1 TVNSAD
7 GDITLQAAKGSVQLQ
22 GSKVDGKPT
31 VSVTADKGN
40 ITISSSTTRDHG
52 MSVNNVSLS
61 AGNNVSI
68 DAEGRLIGAKIRNA
82 SITAG
87 DRINLNASASS
98 GGYDSYTP
106 YAGLL
111 FYGDLLFKSGNGTT
125 INATHTSHTANYSP
139 PTALVLANANLTF
152 DGGAEINA
160 CASYAAITVSMADF
174 DYWSDQHSSISVKNG
189 DLDINARL
197 DGKATTGP
205 TGAGCVSSS
214 GAIVFNNG
222 GVDGKGN
229 NMSLRL
235 NVDNGSDVTINA
247 DSSANKSGP
256 FAAFASATP
265 EATAATNTFNGFV
278 FTGEGNVTVH
288 GKSDS
293 ADAVNLRLFDNTA
306 LKGNLTITGESH
318 SGTGVNFDKTLS
330 AKVINATITGKSDSG
345 VGVKMTAEKGYADL
359 NGNSISGSTA
369 TGKGGVMLSGSNVTI
384 TNGTLNGSAT
394 SGNGSG

>member
-1 TVNSAD
+1 NT
-7 GDITLQAAKGSVQLQ
+7 
-22 GSKVDGKPT
+22 
-31 VSVTADKGN
+31 
-40 ITISSSTTRDHG
+40 
-52 MSVNNVSLS
+52 
-61 AGNNVSI
+61 
-68 DAEGRLIGAKIRNA
+68 

-87 DRINLNASASS
+87 DRINLNATARSN
-98 GGYDSYTP
+98 GFDSNTE
-106 YAGLL
+106 YAGLFL
-111 FYGDLLFKSGNGTT
+111 YGDLLFKSGNGTT
-125 INATHTSHTANYSP
+125 INAAHTGNAPYINSEGYHFP

-222 GVDGKGN
+222 AEYGKGN

-369 TGKGGVMLSGSNVTI
+369 TGKGGVMLSGSN
-384 TNGTLNGSAT
+384 
-394 SGNGSG
+394 

>member
-1 TVNSAD
+1 MGISN
-7 GDITLQAAKGSVQLQ
+7 
-22 GSKVDGKPT
+22 
-31 VSVTADKGN
+31 VTF
-40 ITISSSTTRDHG
+40 
-52 MSVNNVSLS
+52 L

-68 DAEGRLIGAKIRNA
+68 DAEGRYTGAKIRNT

-87 DRINLNASASS
+87 DRINLNATARSN
-98 GGYDSYTP
+98 GFDSNTE
-106 YAGLL
+106 YAGLFL
-111 FYGDLLFKSGNGTT
+111 YGDLLFKSGNGTT

-189 DLDINARL
+189 DLKINATL
-197 DGKATTGP
+197 DGKATNGP
-205 TGAGCVSSS
+205 TGPWASSAS
-214 GAIVFNNG
+214 GAFVFNNG
-222 GVDGKGN
+222 YAPVTLKLDVDK
-229 NMSLRL
+229 
-235 NVDNGSDVTINA
+235 GSDVTINA

-265 EATAATNTFNGFV
+265 EATAAYNLRNGFV

-293 ADAVNLRLFDNTA
+293 ADAVNLRLFDNTD

-345 VGVKMTAEKGYADL
+345 VGVKMTAEKGYA
-359 NGNSISGSTA
+359 
-369 TGKGGVMLSGSNVTI
+369 
-384 TNGTLNGSAT
+384 
-394 SGNGSG
+394 

>member
-1 TVNSAD
+1 
-7 GDITLQAAKGSVQLQ
+7 
-22 GSKVDGKPT
+22 SKVDGKPT

-40 ITISSSTTRDHG
+40 ITISSSTT
-52 MSVNNVSLS
+52 NVEAVGISNVAFL

-68 DAEGRLIGAKIRNA
+68 DAEGRYTGAKIRNT

-87 DRINLNASASS
+87 DRINLNATARSN
-98 GGYDSYTP
+98 GFDPNTE
-106 YAGLL
+106 YAGLFL
-111 FYGDLLFKSGNGTT
+111 YGDLLFKSGNGTT
-125 INATHTSHTANYSP
+125 INAAHTGDVPYINSEGYHFP
-139 PTALVLANANLTF
+139 PTALVLANASLTF

-205 TGAGCVSSS
+205 TGAKYESAS
-214 GAIVFNNG
+214 GAFVFDNG
-222 GVDGKGN
+222 VTYDGVNYGKGN

-247 DSSANKSGP
+247 DSSANKSGS

-293 ADAVNLRLFDNTA
+293 ADAVNLRLFDNTD
-306 LKGNLTITGESH
+306 LKGNLTITGE
-318 SGTGVNFDKTLS
+318 
-330 AKVINATITGKSDSG
+330 
-345 VGVKMTAEKGYADL
+345 
-359 NGNSISGSTA
+359 
-369 TGKGGVMLSGSNVTI
+369 
-384 TNGTLNGSAT
+384 
-394 SGNGSG
+394 